1 MSTRHSINLRLAAA
15 VAAAFAA
22 HSALAADKSVSE
34 KTEAPRVDVIST
46 TPLPSLGTA
55 KEEIAAPVQ
64 TATSRDL
71 DRSQASD
78 LTDFMNRN
86 LGGVHINDVQ
96 NNPVQ
101 PDVSYRGFTLSP
113 LLGNPQ
119 GLSVYMDGVR
129 MNQALGDQI
138 SWDLIP
144 RSAISTISLM
154 PGSNPL
160 FGLNTLGGALSIQ
173 TKNGRTH
180 GGTRGQAYYGDYS
193 RRAVEFEHGGSND
206 KGLDW
211 FITANDFRDDGWRD
225 FSPTR
230 VQQVFGKMGW
240 ANAATDIDLTW
251 SFANNNL
258 IGNGFTPIEFLRTQ
272 GYSSIF
278 TRPDQT
284 QNNSNFLNL
293 ALKHQFNDNVLFSA
307 NTYYR
312 RIKTRTLN
320 GDGNDNQLEVEV
332 EDGEREVEDFDESR
346 AATVA
351 MIDDDDALDALSSCG
366 TSGLLNG
373 DPLLARELCNGT
385 LNRTRARQHNAGL
398 QGQFTFLG
406 NLFGQRN
413 QFIVGAG
420 YDVSRVNFG
429 QTTQFGVLDSTRGV
443 EGLDGLFD
451 ADAAAG
457 LSGKTRTYSV
467 FATDTLSIQEQWHLT
482 LSGRYNHTRVDNR
495 DLLMPGPGGP
505 GTGSLTG
512 DHKFS
517 RFNPAVGLTWT
528 PNSWINPYVGYN
540 EGSRAPSTIELG
552 CADPA
557 FPCRL
562 PNALAGDP
570 PLNQVVTK
578 TYEGGLRGKL
588 MDGQLAWN
596 AGLFNATNQDDIL
609 FIATGLGGLGYFEN
623 FGKTRRRGA
632 EFGLSGSFGN
642 LRFGSSY
649 TYVDATFE
657 NATELPGENNS
668 ARAPCS
674 FDEDEDCIAVR
685 KGNRIPQ
692 IPRHQ
697 GKFFADYQ
705 VSPKF
710 GVGTDVIALSSMFVR
725 GNENNAHRTGEF
737 VNDDEKTS
745 IGKGETSAWA
755 IVNLRATYQLT
766 DEIQLFGRVNN
777 VFDREYFNGGVL
789 AENRFNAAGQFTGVE
804 QPTTGFAPG
813 APRIFWFGL
822 RFDLEG
828 SAAKRSAAMF
838 DR

>member
-1 MSTRHSINLRLAAA
+1 MQAINPRYFRLAAA
-15 VAAAFAA
+15 IAAAFAA
-22 HSALAADKSVSE
+22 HTASAADRTISE

-86 LGGVHINDVQ
+86 LSGVHINDVQ

-101 PDVSYRGFTLSP
+101 PDVSYRGFTASP

-144 RSAISTISLM
+144 RSAISSITLM

-160 FGLNTLGGALSIQ
+160 FGLNTLGGALSVQ

-180 GGTRGQAYYGDYS
+180 AGTRGQTYYGDYN
-193 RRAVEFEHGGSND
+193 RRAVEFEHGGYND
-206 KGLDW
+206 KGLEW
-211 FITANDFRDDGWRD
+211 FITANDFRDDGWRR
-225 FSPTR
+225 FSPSH
-230 VQQVFGKMGW
+230 VQQVFGKLGW
-240 ANAATDIDLTW
+240 ANAMTDVDLTW

-258 IGNGFTPIEFLRTQ
+258 VGNGFTPVEFLRTQ
-272 GYSSIF
+272 GYNSIF

-284 QNNSNFLNL
+284 RNNSNFLNL
-293 ALKHQFNDNVLFSA
+293 ALKHQFNDNVLFSG

-312 RIKTRTLN
+312 KIRTRTLN
-320 GDGNDNQLEVEV
+320 GDGNDDQAEVDEFA
-332 EDGEREVEDFDESR
+332 DFGFASE
-346 AATVA
+346 AAFLPVLQNCSTVA
-351 MIDDDDALDALSSCG
+351 GLDEDQAEG
-366 TSGLLNG
+366 
-373 DPLLARELCNGT
+373 LCNGA
-385 LNRTRARQHNAGL
+385 LNRTRARQNNSGM

-406 NLFGQRN
+406 SLFGQRN

-420 YDVSRVNFG
+420 YDQSRVSFN
-429 QTTQFGVLDSTRGV
+429 QTTEFGTLSSSRGV
-443 EGLDGLFD
+443 NGLGLESD
-451 ADAAAG
+451 EAAAA
-457 LSGKTRTYSV
+457 LHGKNRTYSI
-467 FATDTLSIQEQWHLT
+467 FATDTVSIKEQWHLT
-482 LSGRYNHTRVDNR
+482 LSGRFNQTRVDNQ
-495 DLLMPGPGGP
+495 DLLVPGPGGP

-512 DHKFS
+512 NHKFS
-517 RFNPAVGLTWT
+517 RFNPAIGLSWT

-540 EGSRAPSTIELG
+540 EGNRAPSTIELG

-632 EFGLSGSFGN
+632 ELGLAGSLGN
-642 LRFGSSY
+642 LRFGTSY

-657 NATELPGENNS
+657 SATELPGENNS
-668 ARAPCS
+668 ASSGCS
-674 FDEDEDCIAVR
+674 FDAAEDCITVR

-705 VSPKF
+705 FSPKVS
-710 GVGTDVIALSSMFVR
+710 VGTDVIALSSMFVR
-725 GNENNAHRTGEF
+725 GNENNAHRADGEDF
-737 VNDDEKTS
+737 
-745 IGKGETSAWA
+745 IGKGETGAWA

-766 DEIQLFGRVNN
+766 DQVQLFGRVNN

-789 AENRFNAAGQFTGVE
+789 AENRFNAAGQFTGAE
-804 QPTTGFAPG
+804 QGTTGFAPG
-813 APRIFWFGL
+813 APRILWFGL

-828 SAAKRSAAMF
+828 AAAKRSAAMF
-838 DR
+838 DRADRD

>member
-1 MSTRHSINLRLAAA
+1 MLIHNTSNLRLAVA

-22 HSALAADKSVSE
+22 QTAFAADKNVSE

-71 DRSQASD
+71 DRSQAVD

-86 LGGVHINDVQ
+86 LSGVHINDVQ

-101 PDVSYRGFTLSP
+101 PDVSYRGFTASP

-144 RSAISTISLM
+144 RSAISTITLM

-160 FGLNTLGGALSIQ
+160 FGLNTLGGALSVQ

-180 GGTRGQAYYGDYS
+180 AGSRGQTYYGDYN
-193 RRAVEFEHGGSND
+193 RRAVEFEHGGFND

-211 FITANDFRDDGWRD
+211 FITGNDFRDDGWRD

-230 VQQVFGKMGW
+230 VQQMFGKLGW
-240 ANAATDIDLTW
+240 ANASTDLDLTW

-258 IGNGFTPIEFLRTQ
+258 IGNGFTPVEFLRRS
-272 GYSSIF
+272 YSSIF

-312 RIKTRTLN
+312 KIKTRTLN
-320 GDGNDNQLEVEV
+320 GDGNDDQAEAEQFA
-332 EDGEREVEDFDESR
+332 DFGFASESAFLTALTDCR
-346 AATVA
+346 TVGG
-351 MIDDDDALDALSSCG
+351 LDAEGAES
-366 TSGLLNG
+366 
-373 DPLLARELCNGT
+373 LCNGA
-385 LNRTRARQHNAGL
+385 LNRTRARQNNSGI

-420 YDVSRVNFG
+420 YDQSRVSFNQGTEFG
-429 QTTQFGVLDSTRGV
+429 TLTSSRGV
-443 EGLDGLFD
+443 NGLGFISDE
-451 ADAAAG
+451 AAAS
-457 LSGKTRTYSV
+457 LYGKTRTYSI
-467 FATDTLSIQEQWHLT
+467 FATDTLSIREQWHLT
-482 LSGRYNHTRVDNR
+482 VSGRFNQTRVDNFDR
-495 DLLMPGPGGP
+495 LDAEEGRNPGDP
-505 GTGSLTG
+505 GSLSG
-512 DHKFS
+512 NHKFT
-517 RFNPAVGLTWT
+517 RFNPAVGLSWT

-552 CADPA
+552 CADPNS
-557 FPCRL
+557 PCRL

-570 PLNQVVTK
+570 PLNQVVTR
-578 TYEGGLRGKL
+578 TWEGGLRGKL

-596 AGLFNATNQDDIL
+596 AGLFNARSDDDIL
-609 FIATGLGGLGYFEN
+609 FIAKGLGGLGYFEN
-623 FGKTRRRGA
+623 FGQTRRRGA
-632 EFGLSGSFGN
+632 ELGLTGSLGN
-642 LRFGSSY
+642 LRFGTSY
-649 TYVDATFE
+649 TFVNATFE
-657 NATELPGENNS
+657 SATELAGENNS
-668 ARAPCS
+668 ASSPCS
-674 FDEDEDCIAVR
+674 VEPDEDCITVR

-697 GKFFADYQ
+697 GKIFADYQ
-705 VSPKF
+705 FTPRI

-725 GNENNAHRTGEF
+725 GNENNAHRADGDEF
-737 VNDDEKTS
+737 
-745 IGKGETSAWA
+745 IGKGETSGWA

-766 DEIQLFGRVNN
+766 DQVQLFGRVNN
-777 VFDREYFNGGVL
+777 VFDRQYFSGGVL
-789 AENRFNAAGQFTGVE
+789 AENRFDASGQFAAAE
-804 QPTTGFAPG
+804 QGTTAFAPG

-828 SAAKRSAAMF
+828 AAAKRSAAMF
-838 DR
+838 DRADRD

>member
-1 MSTRHSINLRLAAA
+1 MKHVFAQRSVLAAA
-15 VAAAFAA
+15 ISAAFAPA
-22 HSALAADKSVSE
+22 VLAAGSSVSE

-101 PDVSYRGFTLSP
+101 PDVSYRGFTASP

-144 RSAISTISLM
+144 RSAISTITLM

-160 FGLNTLGGALSIQ
+160 FGLNTLGGALSVQ

-180 GGTRGQAYYGDYS
+180 AGTRAQTYYGAYN

-211 FITANDFRDDGWRD
+211 FITGNDFRDDGWRD
-225 FSPTR
+225 FSPSR
-230 VQQVFGKMGW
+230 VQQLFGKVGW

-258 IGNGFTPIEFLRTQ
+258 IGNGFTPIEFLRSQ
-272 GYSSIF
+272 GYNSIF

-284 QNNSNFLNL
+284 RNNSNFLNL
-293 ALKHQFNDNVLFSA
+293 ALKHAFNDNVLFSA

-312 RIKTRTLN
+312 KIKTRTLN
-320 GDGNDNQLEVEV
+320 GDGNDDQAEVDEF
-332 EDGEREVEDFDESR
+332 GDFGFANEAAFLPVLQNCSSVAGLDETG
-346 AATVA
+346 AE
-351 MIDDDDALDALSSCG
+351 G
-366 TSGLLNG
+366 
-373 DPLLARELCNGT
+373 LCNGA
-385 LNRTRARQHNAGL
+385 LNRTRARQNNSGI

-406 NLFGQRN
+406 NLLGQRN

-420 YDVSRVNFG
+420 YDQSRVSFD
-429 QTTQFGVLDSTRGV
+429 QSTEFGVLTASRSVRGL
-443 EGLDGLFD
+443 GLDSD
-451 ADAAAG
+451 EAAAA
-457 LSGKTRTYSV
+457 LYGKTRTYSI
-467 FATDTLSIQEQWHLT
+467 FATDTLSIKEQLHLT
-482 LSGRYNHTRVDNR
+482 LSGRFNQTRVDNFDR
-495 DLLMPGPGGP
+495 LDAAEGRNPGDP
-505 GTGSLTG
+505 GSLSG
-512 DHKFS
+512 NHKFT
-517 RFNPAVGLTWT
+517 RFNPAVGLSWT

-552 CADPA
+552 CADPNS
-557 FPCRL
+557 PCRL

-588 MDGQLAWN
+588 MGGQLAWN
-596 AGLFNATNQDDIL
+596 AGVFDARNQDDIL
-609 FIATGLGGLGYFEN
+609 FVAQGVGGLGYFEN

-632 EFGLSGSFGN
+632 ELGLVGSLGN
-642 LRFGSSY
+642 LRFGTSY
-649 TYVDATFE
+649 TYVNATFE
-657 NATELPGENNS
+657 STTELAGENNS
-668 ARAPCS
+668 ASAPCS
-674 FDEDEDCIAVR
+674 VDPGEDCITVT

-697 GKFFADYQ
+697 GKLFADYQ
-705 VSPKF
+705 FTPKIS
-710 GVGTDVIALSSMFVR
+710 VGTDVIALSSMFVR
-725 GNENNAHRTGEF
+725 GNENNAHQADGEDF
-737 VNDDEKTS
+737 
-745 IGKGETSAWA
+745 IGKGRTSGWA

-766 DEIQLFGRVNN
+766 DQVQVFGRVNN
-777 VFDREYFNGGVL
+777 LFDREYFNGGVL
-789 AENRFNAAGQFTGVE
+789 AENRFNGSGVFTGEE
-804 QPTTGFAPG
+804 QGTTSFAPG

-828 SAAKRSAAMF
+828 AAAKRSAALF
-838 DR
+838 DRGDRD

>member
-1 MSTRHSINLRLAAA
+1 MSNRSLVNLRVAVV
-15 VAAAFAA
+15 VAAAFSNQVAF
-22 HSALAADKSVSE
+22 AADKNVSE

-71 DRSQASD
+71 DRSQAVD

-101 PDVSYRGFTLSP
+101 PDVSYRGFTASP

-144 RSAISTISLM
+144 RSAISTITLM

-160 FGLNTLGGALSIQ
+160 FGLNTLGGALSVQ

-180 GGTRGQAYYGDYS
+180 AGSRGQTYYGDYN
-193 RRAVEFEHGGSND
+193 RRAVEFEHGGYND

-211 FITANDFRDDGWRD
+211 FITGNDFRDDGWRD

-230 VQQVFGKMGW
+230 VQQMFGKLGW
-240 ANAATDIDLTW
+240 ANASTDVDLTW

-258 IGNGFTPIEFLRTQ
+258 IGNGFTPVEFLRRS
-272 GYSSIF
+272 YSSIF

-293 ALKHQFNDNVLFSA
+293 SLKHQFNDNVLFSA

-320 GDGNDNQLEVEV
+320 GDGNDDQAEAE
-332 EDGEREVEDFDESR
+332 EFADFGFASESAFLTALTDCR
-346 AATVA
+346 RVGG
-351 MIDDDDALDALSSCG
+351 LDAEGAES
-366 TSGLLNG
+366 
-373 DPLLARELCNGT
+373 LCNGA
-385 LNRTRARQHNAGL
+385 LNRTRARQNNSGI

-420 YDVSRVNFG
+420 YDQSRVSFNQGTEFG
-429 QTTQFGVLDSTRGV
+429 TLTSSRGV
-443 EGLDGLFD
+443 NGLGFISDE
-451 ADAAAG
+451 AAAS
-457 LSGKTRTYSV
+457 LYGKTRTYSI
-467 FATDTLSIQEQWHLT
+467 FATDTLSIREQWHLT
-482 LSGRYNHTRVDNR
+482 VSGRFNQTRVDNFDR
-495 DLLMPGPGGP
+495 LDAEEGRNPGDP
-505 GTGSLTG
+505 GSLSG
-512 DHKFS
+512 NHKFT

-528 PNSWINPYVGYN
+528 PNTWINPYIGYN

-552 CADPA
+552 CADPNS
-557 FPCRL
+557 PCRL

-588 MDGQLAWN
+588 MGGQLAWN
-596 AGLFNATNQDDIL
+596 AGLFNARSDDDIL
-609 FIATGLGGLGYFEN
+609 FIAKGLGGLGYFEN
-623 FGKTRRRGA
+623 FGQTRRRGA
-632 EFGLSGSFGN
+632 ELGLTGSLGN
-642 LRFGSSY
+642 LRFGTSY
-649 TYVDATFE
+649 TFVNATFE
-657 NATELPGENNS
+657 SATELAGENNS
-668 ARAPCS
+668 ASGPCS
-674 FDEDEDCIAVR
+674 VEPDEDCITVR

-697 GKFFADYQ
+697 GKVFADYQ
-705 VSPKF
+705 FTPRM

-725 GNENNAHRTGEF
+725 GNENNAHRADG
-737 VNDDEKTS
+737 DDF
-745 IGKGETSAWA
+745 IGKGETGGWA

-766 DEIQLFGRVNN
+766 NQVQLFGRVNN
-777 VFDREYFNGGVL
+777 VFDRQYFSGGVL
-789 AENRFNAAGQFTGVE
+789 AENRFAANGQFAGEE
-804 QPTTGFAPG
+804 QGTTAFAPG

-828 SAAKRSAAMF
+828 AAAKRSAAMF
-838 DR
+838 DRD